1 HHPRVVAA
9 GTEGRSERHLAVP
22 RGQAISLGI
31 GDGSPAYGPGLITG
45 LRRAGILSHR
55 MPEMYRRPVAAL
67 TDDVGVN
74 IAILRGSLQCLVR
87 WAGRRGPWSMRVRV
101 KMVARGGWRAWDR
114 LGLGGARRRW
124 GVGRRRFNASG
135 VLRSGRALHLGECVV
150 VRWGNGVGGH
160 DALFLA
166 GDGFVEFVKH
176 IGFGQRLIPLPALV
190 ATGIIQPIWI
200 GDQK

>member
-1 HHPRVVAA
+1 MRLASVRIRQEGHALRSAPHGPCGKLWLPRSRDAWRSQPYRNPTGTGCRPMACAVAADRRQQTERAFSFRRPPHHPRVVAA

-22 RGQAISLGI
+22 RVQAIWFGI

-45 LRRAGILSHR
+45 LRRAGILLHR

-74 IAILRGSLQCLVR
+74 IAILRGSLRCLVR

-114 LGLGGARRRW
+114 L
-124 GVGRRRFNASG
+124 
-135 VLRSGRALHLGECVV
+135 
-150 VRWGNGVGGH
+150 
-160 DALFLA
+160 
-166 GDGFVEFVKH
+166 
-176 IGFGQRLIPLPALV
+176 
-190 ATGIIQPIWI
+190 
-200 GDQK
+200 